1 MKSSV
6 GRRMSILGRLLVLA
20 GFVFLSCGLLY
31 FVAASSIGALSA
43 ELSRVQNTF
52 GVLSRA
58 SSEAERGAYGVE
70 VALYRAI
77 NMIAAGYGDNDVDLA
92 LSDAASLLHSSRM
105 AVTQLLTIDSVGE
118 VLTAPMVASSTAF
131 EAYAEVVDRISA
143 AAKESPE
150 ESLALMAEAEAAF
163 ESLTRS
169 LSDLNTAVLAAGDEA
184 YGRAAATRS
193 RASLLAALVGL
204 GAFALI
210 SLMIYLTVRSI
221 TGPIRG
227 LASFIEL
234 MGTGDL
240 SGRFKEALGKEVGRI
255 AASVD
260 GLADDLRELVGTVK
274 ARVGA
279 LEEAGKG
286 LSQNMERTEG
296 SASRIAAELEAAKAS
311 LSGQS
316 VAVGEA
322 SAAIRKHAHGVERLS
337 SLIEGQ
343 SSILSESAASV
354 EEMIANV
361 ESVASGAASA
371 AEASSLLRAEGLE
384 GKSRI
389 DDTRESVA
397 SIVRASENLTEAA
410 LLIEEIAER
419 TNLLAMNAAIEA
431 AHAGEAGR
439 GFAVVADEI
448 RKLAEQSTDRARD
461 IGVDLGKV
469 AGAIG
474 ALQDSSE
481 GAVASF
487 GAILER
493 AGALDGEVGRI
504 SEAMAEQG
512 KGGRDVLEGIKRLKE
527 ITAEIKEGSA
537 ELDAGNRR
545 ILASVERLK
554 DANREVLSSNKGI
567 AASAEDI
574 AAAVAESAEFSQKNA
589 GLIAEVKA
597 ATDRFRL

>member
-1 MKSSV
+1 
-6 GRRMSILGRLLVLA
+6 
-20 GFVFLSCGLLY
+20 
-31 FVAASSIGALSA
+31 
-43 ELSRVQNTF
+43 
-52 GVLSRA
+52 
-58 SSEAERGAYGVE
+58 
-70 VALYRAI
+70 
-77 NMIAAGYGDNDVDLA
+77 
-92 LSDAASLLHSSRM
+92 
-105 AVTQLLTIDSVGE
+105 
-118 VLTAPMVASSTAF
+118 
-131 EAYAEVVDRISA
+131 
-143 AAKESPE
+143 
-150 ESLALMAEAEAAF
+150 
-163 ESLTRS
+163 
-169 LSDLNTAVLAAGDEA
+169 
-184 YGRAAATRS
+184 
-193 RASLLAALVGL
+193 
-204 GAFALI
+204 
-210 SLMIYLTVRSI
+210 
-221 TGPIRG
+221 
-227 LASFIEL
+227 
-234 MGTGDL
+234 
-240 SGRFKEALGKEVGRI
+240 
-255 AASVD
+255 
-260 GLADDLRELVGTVK
+260 VK

-286 LSQNMERTEG
+286 LSRNTERTEG
-296 SASRIAAELEAAKAS
+296 SAARIASGLEEAKAS
-311 LSGQS
+311 LDGQS

-361 ESVASGAASA
+361 EAVASGAASA
-371 AEASSLLRAEGLE
+371 AEASALLRAEGIE
-384 GKSRI
+384 GKAKI

-397 SIVRASENLTEAA
+397 AIVRASENLTEAA

-469 AGAIG
+469 SGAIG
-474 ALQDSSE
+474 ALKDSSE

-487 GAILER
+487 GIILER
-493 AGALDGEVGRI
+493 SGALDGEVGRI
-504 SEAMAEQG
+504 SGAMAEQG

-527 ITAEIKEGSA
+527 ITAEIKEGST
-537 ELDAGNRR
+537 ELDDGNRS

-554 DANREVLSSNKGI
+554 EANREVLSSNKGI

-574 AAAVAESAEFSQKNA
+574 AAAVAEASELSSRNA

-597 ATDRFRL
+597 ATDRFTL